1 MSYFESRRS
10 AVAHGARRRSSSS
23 SSLARRTVESVLN
36 GLVPDWAPPEF
47 RQPRMRCE
55 EYRLQTFRHRW
66 PSSAPVSPIDLA
78 RSGFFY
84 IGPGDRVQCFSCGGI
99 LKSWELGENVMAEHQ
114 RFFPICPFVLGRE
127 VHNRPRDQP
136 RGRRPDCMDG
146 QILGQLQRMAT
157 GDSPLPEHAAHPDMV
172 LEWTRLSSFRYWPLY
187 AEVQPQQLARAGFF
201 YTGQGDH
208 VKCFYCDVGL
218 RNWEEDDDPWTEH
231 AKWFP
236 RCEFLQ
242 QSLGQDYIHRIQEQ
256 YFGSSVNPGDL
267 WQQQTEGNRSP
278 RQELETHNQETGAR
292 PASSKDTVIEETA
305 EEQLRRL
312 QDERVCKVCMDN
324 QVSIVFVPCGHLV
337 VCREC
342 AAGLSQ
348 CPICRA
354 PIRGT
359 VRTFMS

>member
-1 MSYFESRRS
+1 MSYYETRRTS
-10 AVAHGARRRSSSS
+10 LPGGARRRSSSS
-23 SSLARRTVESVLN
+23 DSLAQRTVDSVLSDLAP
-36 GLVPDWAPPEF
+36 GWAAVDC
-47 RQPRMRCE
+47 RQASMVSE
-55 EYRLQTFRHRW
+55 EARLRTFQHW
-66 PSSAPVSPIDLA
+66 PSSAPVSPVDLA

-84 IGPGDRVQCFSCGGI
+84 LGPGDRVQCFSCRGV
-99 LKSWELGENVMAEHQ
+99 LKCWAAGENVMSEHQ
-114 RFFPICPFVLGRE
+114 KFFPICPFVLGRE
-127 VHNRPRDQP
+127 VRNRPRVQP

-157 GDSPLPEHAAHPDMV
+157 EDTPVLDNPAHPDMA

-187 AEVQPQQLARAGFF
+187 AEGQPQQLARAGFF
-201 YTGQGDH
+201 YVGHGDQ
-208 VKCFYCDVGL
+208 VKCFYCDGGL

-242 QSLGQDYIHRIQEQ
+242 HVLGQDYILSVQER
-256 YFGSSVNPGDL
+256 YFGSPGV
-267 WQQQTEGNRSP
+267 QAVG
-278 RQELETHNQETGAR
+278 QETGTSPMQHREAETRDHEMETR
-292 PASSKDTVIEETA
+292 PTPAKDAETA

-312 QDERVCKVCMDN
+312 QEERMCKICMDN

-342 AAGLSQ
+342 APSLTQ

-354 PIRGT
+354 PIRGS